1 MKLTRKSIGR
11 IAASFVATAM
21 LATMAIVP
29 ASAADYADDLT
40 SISFTKTINMTAAS
54 GATVPNAIYT
64 YAIAAGDAV
73 DATETTPQILPGVGT
88 PTIGSAQFTSAD
100 AIADSEVVKT
110 VTVDFAN
117 VTFTAPG
124 IYRYEITETDPTVV
138 GLTTDGE
145 NTLYLDVYVENGTD
159 GLEITHY
166 QMTTSAD
173 APTVSGGEATYTGKF
188 TGDEDAY
195 TTYTL
200 TVTKKVD
207 GAMADANKDY
217 DFTID
222 FSHLS
227 NGTKVTVDGTQ
238 VDAGA
243 VNGSLSVSGIEL
255 NPAES
260 QTNGDKVTI
269 TGVPGDAMYQVI
281 EALAASEGYT
291 VTAQVGEGSETKLEN
306 VDGEYA
312 TTSASM
318 GSTNV
323 NVTVTNTRES
333 STPTGIMMDIAPYA
347 VLVVIAAAG
356 CFIFLRKRHAKED

>member
-29 ASAADYADDLT
+29 ASAAEYTDAGIY
-40 SISFTKTINMTAAS
+40 FTKTIDMAAAP
-54 GATVPNAIYT
+54 GATVPNATYE
-64 YAIAAGDAV
+64 YAIAPGDAV
-73 DATETTPQILPGVGT
+73 AATATTPQILEGVGT

-100 AIADSEVVKT
+100 TIVDNEVDKT
-110 VTVDFAN
+110 VTVDFTN

-124 IYRYEITETDPTVV
+124 IYRYVITETDPTVV
-138 GLTTDGE
+138 GLTTDGA

-159 GLEITHY
+159 GLEITNY
-166 QMTTSAD
+166 QMTTSD
-173 APTVSGGEATYTGKF
+173 NAPTVSDGEATYTGKF

-222 FSHLS
+222 FSDLS

-238 VDAGA
+238 VAAGA
-243 VNGSLSVSGIEL
+243 VDGSLSVTGIKL

-260 QTNGDKVTI
+260 QTSGDKVTI
-269 TGVPGDAMYQVI
+269 TGVPGDAMYEVI
-281 EALAASEGYT
+281 ETLAASEGYT
-291 VTAQVGEGSETKLEN
+291 VTAQVGEGSKTKLEN
-306 VDGEYA
+306 VSGEYA

-318 GSTNV
+318 DSTNV